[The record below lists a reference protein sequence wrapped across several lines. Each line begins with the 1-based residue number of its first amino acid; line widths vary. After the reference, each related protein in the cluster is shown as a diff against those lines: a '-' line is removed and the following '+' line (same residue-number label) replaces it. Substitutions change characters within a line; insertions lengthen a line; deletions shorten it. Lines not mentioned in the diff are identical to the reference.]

1 MKHLILLSAWLLL
14 ACSNIN
20 ASNQAYSEEHDY
32 HTLLSNLLNV
42 NKDKYTY
49 LDDNGEEKPDSLKLF
64 KELEQIYS
72 RNIEPDLP
80 NGKTSK
86 KKLKVVMYFSFYAQ
100 AKNSGAFQEY
110 LAEDLMPIYLNN
122 RNSFSAVMKELPFL
136 IDSNCNRLNAYFG
149 HEGKNKE
156 KKQDFVNNEAQVIT
170 QYLNEDQRT
179 LCMSN
184 FE

>member
-1 MKHLILLSAWLLL
+1 MKYLITLSLLTLI
-14 ACSNIN
+14 ACSNIH
-20 ASNQAYSEEHDY
+20 AIDTAHDEKHDY
-32 HTLLSNLLNV
+32 HILMSSLLNV
-42 NKDKYTY
+42 NEDKYTY
-49 LDDNGEEKPDSLKLF
+49 IDEKGLQRSDSLKLF

-122 RNSFSAVMKELPFL
+122 MNSFSAVMKELPFL

-170 QYLNEDQRT
+170 QYLNEEQRT
-179 LCMSN
+179 LCISN